1 MAAYAVVGN
10 GKLRMKKV
18 VVFSQID
25 QDVLARLQQSYQ
37 VVVLNPKLG
46 DINEQ
51 IRTEVVDA
59 DAMIGAGRLLN
70 ESNLAPAQKL
80 KIISTVSVGYDNYD
94 VEYLNQRKIWLANT
108 PHVLTETTADLA
120 FSLLLSAARKIPQLD
135 AWTKQGQWKR
145 TVPIDQFGVDVFG
158 KTLGIIGL
166 GHIGAAIARRGF
178 YGFNM
183 NILYHNR
190 REKIEVAQAVNAQY
204 RELDQLL
211 QQSDF
216 VVVAVDLN
224 NESKALMGEAQFDL
238 MQKHAVFVNIARGS
252 VVDEDALIQALQQN
266 KIFAAGLD
274 VYAKEPL
281 QDSPLFELANVV
293 TAPHIGSA
301 TLETRQ
307 KMVNLAYQNLI
318 DALEDRV
325 PRYLVNPKFE

>member
-1 MAAYAVVGN
+1 MAAHAIKIGN
-10 GKLRMKKV
+10 RIMKKV

-25 QDVLARLQQSYQ
+25 QDVLAQLQQDYR

-46 DINEQ
+46 DINDQ

-94 VEYLNQRKIWLANT
+94 VNYLNQKKIWLANT

-120 FSLLLSAARKIPQLD
+120 FTLLLSAARKVPYLD

-145 TVPIDQFGVDVFG
+145 TVSTEQFGMDVFG

-166 GHIGAAIARRGF
+166 GNIGAAIARRGF

-190 REKIEVAQAVNAQY
+190 REKIEVAQAFNAQY
-204 RELDQLL
+204 RDLDQLL

-216 VVVAVDLN
+216 IVVAVDLN
-224 NESKALMGEAQFDL
+224 HESQALIGAEQFDL

-252 VVDEDALIQALQQN
+252 VVDEDALIEALKQN

-281 QDSPLFELANVV
+281 QNSALFELPNAV
-293 TAPHIGSA
+293 TLPHIGSA
-301 TLETRQ
+301 TTETRQ
-307 KMVNLAYQNLI
+307 KMVKLAYQNLV
-318 DALEDRV
+318 DALQDRT
-325 PRYLVNPKFE
+325 PRCLVNPKFE

>member
-1 MAAYAVVGN
+1 MAAHAIKIGN
-10 GKLRMKKV
+10 RIMKKV

-25 QDVLARLQQSYQ
+25 QDVLAQLQQDYR

-46 DINEQ
+46 DINDQ

-70 ESNLAPAQKL
+70 EANLAPAQKL

-94 VEYLNQRKIWLANT
+94 VNYLNQKKIWLANT

-120 FSLLLSAARKIPQLD
+120 FTLLLSAARKLPYLD

-145 TVPIDQFGVDVFG
+145 TVSTEQFGMDVFG

-166 GHIGAAIARRGF
+166 GNIGAAIARRGF

-190 REKIEVAQAVNAQY
+190 REKIEVAQAFNAQY
-204 RELDQLL
+204 RDLDQLL

-216 VVVAVDLN
+216 IVVAVDLN
-224 NESKALMGEAQFDL
+224 HESQALIGAEQFDL

-252 VVDEDALIQALQQN
+252 VVDENALIEALKQN

-281 QDSPLFELANVV
+281 QNSALFELPNAV
-293 TAPHIGSA
+293 TLPHIGSA
-301 TLETRQ
+301 TTETRQ
-307 KMVNLAYQNLI
+307 KMVKLAYENLV
-318 DALEDRV
+318 DALQDRT

>member
-1 MAAYAVVGN
+1 
-10 GKLRMKKV
+10 MKKV
-18 VVFSQID
+18 VVFSQIN
-25 QDVLARLQQSYQ
+25 QDVLARLQQDYQ

-46 DINEQ
+46 DINAQ
-51 IRTEVVDA
+51 IRAEVVDA

-70 ESNLAPAQKL
+70 QSNLAPAQKL

-94 VEYLNQRKIWLANT
+94 IDYLNQRKIWLANT

-145 TVPIDQFGVDVFG
+145 TVSTEQFGVDVFG

-166 GHIGAAIARRGF
+166 GHIGAAIARRAF

-190 REKIEVAQAVNAQY
+190 REKIEVAQAFNAQY
-204 RELDQLL
+204 CDLDQLL

-216 VVVAVDLN
+216 IVVAVDLN
-224 NESKALMGEAQFDL
+224 SQSQALIGEPQFEL
-238 MQKHAVFVNIARGS
+238 MQKHAVFINIARGS
-252 VVDEDALIQALQQN
+252 VVDENALIEALQQN

-281 QDSPLFELANVV
+281 QSSPLFELPNVV

-301 TLETRQ
+301 TAETRY

-318 DALEDRV
+318 DALEDRT
-325 PRYLVNPKFE
+325 PRYLVNPKFD

>member
-1 MAAYAVVGN
+1 MAAHAIKIGN
-10 GKLRMKKV
+10 RIMKKV

-25 QDVLARLQQSYQ
+25 QDVLAQLQQDYR

-46 DINEQ
+46 DINDQ

-70 ESNLAPAQKL
+70 EGNLAPAQKL

-94 VEYLNQRKIWLANT
+94 VNYLNQKKIWLANT

-120 FSLLLSAARKIPQLD
+120 FTLLLSAARKLPYLD

-145 TVPIDQFGVDVFG
+145 TVSTEQFGMDVFG
-158 KTLGIIGL
+158 KTLGVIGL
-166 GHIGAAIARRGF
+166 GNIGAAIARRGF

-190 REKIEVAQAVNAQY
+190 REKIEVAQAFNAQY
-204 RELDQLL
+204 RDLDQLL

-216 VVVAVDLN
+216 IVVAVDLN
-224 NESKALMGEAQFDL
+224 HESQALIGAEQFDL

-252 VVDEDALIQALQQN
+252 VVDENALIEALKQN

-281 QDSPLFELANVV
+281 QNSALFELPNAV
-293 TAPHIGSA
+293 TLPHIGSA
-301 TLETRQ
+301 TTETRQ
-307 KMVNLAYQNLI
+307 KMVKLAYQNLV
-318 DALEDRV
+318 DALQDRT